1 MRKGTV
7 KWFNAAKGYGFIT
20 GEDGVDVFCH
30 FSALQMDGYKT
41 LVEGQPVEFDVVD
54 GTKGPQASKTFSNGE
69 IIGAFA
75 VVLYKDGSMMYDT
88 MSKEDIEHTRQT
100 FSKAANS
107 KAWKESYG
115 EMCKKT
121 VLRRL
126 CKLIDLNF
134 DTAEQCQA
142 FEDGSAFDVKEK
154 PKEKYQAQDIYQS
167 QDQSSHNGDEDSDG
181 VIDGTFK
188 EVDE

>member
-1 MRKGTV
+1 
-7 KWFNAAKGYGFIT
+7 
-20 GEDGVDVFCH
+20 
-30 FSALQMDGYKT
+30 
-41 LVEGQPVEFDVVD
+41 
-54 GTKGPQASKTFSNGE
+54 
-69 IIGAFA
+69 
-75 VVLYKDGSMMYDT
+75 MMYDT

-154 PKEKYQAQDIYQS
+154 PKEKYQAQDIYAALRHCTPHGGRPRIGSGQPH
-167 QDQSSHNGDEDSDG
+167 QRGCHC
-181 VIDGTFK
+181 
-188 EVDE
+188 VDLCRVFLLKAQKGKCCCTALI